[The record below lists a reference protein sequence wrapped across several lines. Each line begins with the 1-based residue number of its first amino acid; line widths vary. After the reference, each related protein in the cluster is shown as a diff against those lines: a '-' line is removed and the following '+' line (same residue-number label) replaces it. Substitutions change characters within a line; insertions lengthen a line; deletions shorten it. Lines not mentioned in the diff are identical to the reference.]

1 MWLNVKITD
10 KKKGVR
16 MMKNLKYFG
25 LAFLLAMSLDSCV
38 ENEMP
43 LYDTNN
49 TAMNIWFGN
58 ANLVLDSSAY
68 NYSYA
73 MGEKALTFIARITGM
88 PVDRDRTFEIEA
100 YEGDLEEAA
109 GSFRTETYTLKANE
123 TTVECPIYFNTAQ
136 LKNPVSFTQ
145 RDGYLKFRLKNNDEF
160 GNGTDEKSVLKVVLK
175 NYLDIPNDWVNPI
188 YPNMDY
194 VNFFGTYSV
203 RKYQFIISVWG
214 YVDFHIDRVTTVDY
228 DEATNTL
235 SKKYAKYMYKKL
247 QIALEEYNS
256 NPNNPDVP
264 LRDESGNVITF
275 PDLNP
280 YL

>member
-1 MWLNVKITD
+1 
-10 KKKGVR
+10 

-49 TAMNIWFGN
+49 TAMNIWFGT

-136 LKNPVSFTQ
+136 LKNPASFAQ

-160 GNGTDEKSVLKVVLK
+160 GNGADEKSVLKVVLK

-188 YPNMDY
+188 SPNMDY
-194 VNFFGTYSV
+194 TSFFGTYSAK
-203 RKYQFIISVWG
+203 KYQFIVSVWG

-247 QIALEEYNS
+247 QIALEEYNN